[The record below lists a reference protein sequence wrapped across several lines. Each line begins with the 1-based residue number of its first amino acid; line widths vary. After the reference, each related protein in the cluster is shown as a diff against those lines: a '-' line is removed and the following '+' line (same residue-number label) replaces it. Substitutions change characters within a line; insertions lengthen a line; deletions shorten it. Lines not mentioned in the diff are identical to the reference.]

1 MSKDV
6 YEDLDSLFA
15 DLLKDIQTSVAQE
28 IAEQIIDI
36 EQDIIDENVYEAFEP
51 RVYERRE
58 DGGGLRSRENMDI
71 KIKSNDNGV
80 TVEVTNITKGNSDYK
95 NYYRGYIQPSIEEG
109 RYMWTR
115 RPPARPFV
123 DDVQKEIDKNAEDI
137 VEEALSKNNW

>member
-15 DLLKDIQTSVAQE
+15 DLLEDIQTSVAQE

-36 EQDIIDENVYEAFEP
+36 EQDIIDENVYETFEP

-71 KIKSNDNGV
+71 KIKSNDNGRSYKY
-80 TVEVTNITKGNSDYK
+80 NKG
-95 NYYRGYIQPSIEEG
+95 
-109 RYMWTR
+109 
-115 RPPARPFV
+115 
-123 DDVQKEIDKNAEDI
+123 
-137 VEEALSKNNW
+137 

>member
-6 YEDLDSLFA
+6 YENLDSLFA

-58 DGGGLRSRENMDI
+58 DEGGLRSRENMDI

-95 NYYRGYIQPSIEEG
+95 NYYRGYIQPLIEEG

>member
-6 YEDLDSLFA
+6 YEDLDSLFV

-95 NYYRGYIQPSIEEG
+95 NYYRGYIQPLIEEG
-109 RYMWTR
+109 MYMWTR

>member
-36 EQDIIDENVYEAFEP
+36 EQDIIDENVYETFEP

-95 NYYRGYIQPSIEEG
+95 NYYRGYIQPLIEEG
-109 RYMWTR
+109 RYTWTR